1 MDLVLDR
8 KIEDWR
14 IYPAIYMCRSVTRK
28 EELLI
33 RQSEMNRVTLLLHF
47 FFSSRRRHTR
57 FDCDWSS
64 DVCSSD
70 LEAHVLDIE
79 PRVVEEGTPLLLRV
93 VPHVSRIAE
102 TLRLLDDFAS
112 IDVVDDEHQPSRSE
126 ERRVGKECRSRWS
139 PYH

>member
-1 MDLVLDR
+1 MREMSHGTVRWASMTMER
-8 KIEDWR
+8 KKGWVV
-14 IYPAIYMCRSVTRK
+14 SVGSRWVGV
-28 EELLI
+28 I
-33 RQSEMNRVTLLLHF
+33 VGSCIVFF

-70 LEAHVLDIE
+70 LRDTKTKEAASSALNSASSLIDGGSDISVDDIE
-79 PRVVEEGTPLLLRV
+79 TKMRARNDV
-93 VPHVSRIAE
+93 
-102 TLRLLDDFAS
+102 AS
-112 IDVVDDEHQPSRSE
+112 EKFDRAVGRSE

>member
-1 MDLVLDR
+1 MRAASDCYCDDVSQLGLER
-8 KIEDWR
+8 
-14 IYPAIYMCRSVTRK
+14 
-28 EELLI
+28 
-33 RQSEMNRVTLLLHF
+33 F

-70 LEAHVLDIE
+70 LAPTLAAGLKRTSALIEKVASSDLTADTKYDVAHELKVKQSQFDNAL
-79 PRVVEEGTPLLLRV
+79 
-93 VPHVSRIAE
+93 AE
-102 TLRLLDDFAS
+102 SLG
-112 IDVVDDEHQPSRSE
+112 ISRSE

>member
-1 MDLVLDR
+1 MGCGSCTVVGGVCL
-8 KIEDWR
+8 
-14 IYPAIYMCRSVTRK
+14 
-28 EELLI
+28 
-33 RQSEMNRVTLLLHF
+33 F

-70 LEAHVLDIE
+70 LDINK
-79 PRVVEEGTPLLLRV
+79 EGTGCSPVWHSDVRAPSA
-93 VPHVSRIAE
+93 VPKLSLAAGLVYAYTKPARSDE
-102 TLRLLDDFAS
+102 
-112 IDVVDDEHQPSRSE
+112 IDAWYLTRSE

>member
-1 MDLVLDR
+1 
-8 KIEDWR
+8 
-14 IYPAIYMCRSVTRK
+14 MCGVWD
-28 EELLI
+28 
-33 RQSEMNRVTLLLHF
+33 TLSCWIVF

-70 LEAHVLDIE
+70 LHTLAASAPHLLKLAKVEHGGPLQRRPVLHPVPVAHGRLPIKPPVIRDVLQE
-79 PRVVEEGTPLLLRV
+79 
-93 VPHVSRIAE
+93 
-102 TLRLLDDFAS
+102 
-112 IDVVDDEHQPSRSE
+112 RSE

>member
-1 MDLVLDR
+1 MSVQVL
-8 KIEDWR
+8 
-14 IYPAIYMCRSVTRK
+14 
-28 EELLI
+28 
-33 RQSEMNRVTLLLHF
+33 RQVIFIFFF

-70 LEAHVLDIE
+70 LERSASEVTGYAGMRWAPEGVSVANPAFDI
-79 PRVVEEGTPLLLRV
+79 TPAEL
-93 VPHVSRIAE
+93 VSGLFTE
-102 TLRLLDDFAS
+102 K
-112 IDVVDDEHQPSRSE
+112 RSE

>member
-1 MDLVLDR
+1 MVPDIVSLF
-8 KIEDWR
+8 
-14 IYPAIYMCRSVTRK
+14 
-28 EELLI
+28 
-33 RQSEMNRVTLLLHF
+33 F

-70 LEAHVLDIE
+70 LLTARLRPFTGRYVCAEHGGGQELVADRASPGDWETFVLIYGGDAA
-79 PRVVEEGTPLLLRV
+79 PMSG
-93 VPHVSRIAE
+93 
-102 TLRLLDDFAS
+102 D
-112 IDVVDDEHQPSRSE
+112 RSE

>member
-1 MDLVLDR
+1 MTR
-8 KIEDWR
+8 F
-14 IYPAIYMCRSVTRK
+14 IYF
-28 EELLI
+28 
-33 RQSEMNRVTLLLHF
+33 F

-70 LEAHVLDIE
+70 LGCVQCFAETA
-79 PRVVEEGTPLLLRV
+79 LLRV
-93 VPHVSRIAE
+93 IRFVFPNTLWITRRSAVSASPK
-102 TLRLLDDFAS
+102 LKKHSHKLL
-112 IDVVDDEHQPSRSE
+112 ERSE

>member
-1 MDLVLDR
+1 MP
-8 KIEDWR
+8 I
-14 IYPAIYMCRSVTRK
+14 RSVDGSRCEVCCEENVPGTIVGSTRTGS
-28 EELLI
+28 LV
-33 RQSEMNRVTLLLHF
+33 SDGVTLLLHF